1 MMCKVLKLNVW
12 EVIKAASSKP
22 FGFMPFYPGP
32 GVGGHCIPLDP
43 YYLSWKTR
51 MLGFESRF
59 IDLAGQ
65 INAQMPAYTVS
76 LTMDALNDSNK
87 CLRNSHIH
95 IMGVTY
101 KPDINDVRESPALE
115 VIQLLLEK
123 GVKVTYTDP
132 YVPQINIGGEI
143 TESIQPSELFLKS
156 CDCVLILT
164 NHSNFNYQ
172 LLVEYAPLIVD
183 TRL

>member
-1 MMCKVLKLNVW
+1 
-12 EVIKAASSKP
+12 
-22 FGFMPFYPGP
+22 
-32 GVGGHCIPLDP
+32 
-43 YYLSWKTR
+43 
-51 MLGFESRF
+51 
-59 IDLAGQ
+59 
-65 INAQMPAYTVS
+65 
-76 LTMDALNDSNK
+76 
-87 CLRNSHIH
+87 
-95 IMGVTY
+95 
-101 KPDINDVRESPALE
+101 VRESPALE

-123 GVKVTYTDP
+123 GAKVTYTDP

-183 TRL
+183 THNSMAGVKATNLVRL